1 MTTGICAIGRP
12 SVGFEP
18 FLAYEASA
26 GSGKTFNLVVRYL
39 SLLFMG
45 EDPKSIVALTF
56 TNKAANEMMERV
68 TLTLQHLKERGELA
82 QISHVSGLS
91 EEEILEQRDDVLR
104 RFLRSDVQISTIDA
118 FFGTVLRKF
127 ALNAGIMPTYKTTQ
141 NHHEVKLMERFLHEI
156 EVSHQSDALVRLS
169 LLSDK
174 RLSDLFGLLG
184 GLYSKHKEFESLKFS
199 DAVEGGNSYA
209 RAMELANE
217 LSELVLSKPLSERG
231 RKTMQIGNYEALLD
245 KTWLFKPSLEY
256 WDFKKIYEPR
266 MDELLHGIQEA
277 VVTQM
282 RHKESRYFKELFSVL
297 KLYTKSRQS
306 LITQNNE
313 LSFDDITL
321 MVHTLLREKLE
332 SEFLYFRLDSRMKH
346 LLLDE
351 FQDTSIVQ
359 FDILRPLIEE
369 IRAGVGVNEGGSFFF
384 VGDVKQSIYRFRGG
398 VSALFYQVA
407 EHFRVHVEP
416 LRVNYRSHSEIVNFV
431 NSVFGEK
438 IRGYVHQ
445 ESPASLKGGYV
456 RVRAGAEPLES
467 LGEQVAFLIEKGVL
481 AEEIAVLAATNK
493 DGSAVEA
500 YLGNLGYEV
509 VTETTAKLIHQRSV
523 RAIIEYLRYC
533 YFGAPLYRNN
543 CAALLGVD
551 TDQIGRAAIDDVVRE
566 CVRFIARWEIAD
578 KSALMFLE
586 ALRGYRDIEEA
597 VFECERLEASSPQ
610 SDLKGIRIM
619 TVHKSK
625 GLEFEHVIVLDRLG
639 QPRSRNEPI
648 LYEYENSHLNALY
661 YRIKGREFLDP
672 QYAQALEKDQKL
684 TGEDQLNALYVAL
697 TRAVGSLSVIAKE
710 KGSWFAPLELSEGEF
725 GELAQMAKRT
735 ESVSE
740 TKSIDYTPQSY
751 GRQEEGI
758 AAPKEATHD
767 YAAVQFG
774 LALHY
779 TLEMMGQF
787 DQASLAIA
795 LESTRNRYGATL
807 EAGALGRI
815 EQRVSRLIEDR
826 QFRDLTGGECRKE
839 QTIRHGGALGIIDL
853 LVRHED
859 HWVIIDYKSGREEE
873 EKHRE
878 QVRWYMDAL
887 KTFSGD
893 EVRGYLC
900 YLLEEETVWAK
911 CL

>member
-1 MTTGICAIGRP
+1 M
-12 SVGFEP
+12 GFEP

-45 EDPKSIVALTF
+45 EDPKTITALTF

-68 TLTLQHLKERGELA
+68 TLTLQHLEERGELS
-82 QISHVSGLS
+82 QISRVSGLR
-91 EEEILEQRDDVLR
+91 EEEILARRDEVLR

-118 FFGTVLRKF
+118 FFGMILRKF

-156 EVSHQSDALVRLS
+156 EVSRQNDALVRLS

-174 RLSDLFGLLG
+174 RLSDLFGLLE
-184 GLYSKHKEFESLKFS
+184 GLYGKHKEFESLTFAEVS
-199 DAVEGGNSYA
+199 EGGNPYA

-217 LSELVLSKPLSERG
+217 LSALVLSKPLSERG
-231 RKTMQIGNYEALLD
+231 RKTMQIESYDALLE
-245 KTWLFKPSLEY
+245 KTWLLKPSLEY
-256 WDFKKIYEPR
+256 WDFKKIYEPK

-277 VVTQM
+277 VVAQM
-282 RHKESRYFKELFSVL
+282 RYKESNYFKELFSVL
-297 KLYTKSRQS
+297 SLYTKSRQS
-306 LITQNNE
+306 LIAQNNE

-351 FQDTSIVQ
+351 FQDTSTVQ

-369 IRAGVGVNEGGSFFF
+369 IRAGIGVNEGGSFFF

-407 EHFRVHVEP
+407 DYFGVHVEP
-416 LRVNYRSHSEIVNFV
+416 LRVNYRSRKEIVTFV

-445 ESPASLKGGYV
+445 ESPASLAGGYV
-456 RVRAGAEPLES
+456 RVHICAEVLEG
-467 LGEQVAFLIEKGVL
+467 LGEYIAYLMEKGAVS
-481 AEEIAVLAATNK
+481 EEIAILTATNK

-533 YFGAPLYRNN
+533 YFGAPLYRHN
-543 CAALLGVD
+543 CAALLGVEAE
-551 TDQIGRAAIDDVVRE
+551 QIGRAVIEDVIGE
-566 CVRFIARWEIAD
+566 SIRFIERWEIAD

-586 ALRGYRDIEEA
+586 ELRGYRDIEET

-639 QPRSRNEPI
+639 QPRSRSEPI
-648 LYEYENSHLNALY
+648 LYEYEASHLCALH
-661 YRIKGREFLDP
+661 YRIKGREHLDP
-672 QYAQALEKDQKL
+672 SYARALEKEKKL
-684 TGEDQLNALYVAL
+684 QNEDQLNALYVAL
-697 TRAVGSLSVIAKE
+697 TRAVHSLSIISKE
-710 KGSWFAPLELSEGEF
+710 KGSLFAPLELNEGEF
-725 GELAQMAKRT
+725 GELHQMPKR
-735 ESVSE
+735 SE
-740 TKSIDYTPQSY
+740 PLNEVQSIDYRPHSY
-751 GRQEEGI
+751 GRQDEVI
-758 AAPKEATHD
+758 APPKEETHD

-779 TLEMMGQF
+779 TLEMMGRF
-787 DQASLAIA
+787 DKDALAHA

-807 EAGALGRI
+807 ENGGLRRI
-815 EQRVSRLIEDR
+815 EERVERLINDP
-826 QFRDLTGGECRKE
+826 QFRELTSGECRKE
-839 QTIRHGGALGIIDL
+839 QMIRHEGALGIIDL
-853 LVRHED
+853 LVRDEES
-859 HWVIIDYKSGREEE
+859 WVIIDYKSGREEE
-873 EKHRE
+873 EKHQE
-878 QVRWYMDAL
+878 QVRRYIRAVR
-887 KTFSGD
+887 TFGGNR
-893 EVRGYLC
+893 VRGYLC
-900 YLLEEETVWAK
+900 YLLEEETVWVE

>member
-1 MTTGICAIGRP
+1 M
-12 SVGFEP
+12 GFEP

-45 EDPKSIVALTF
+45 EDPKSITALTF

-68 TLTLQHLKERGELA
+68 TQTLQYLQERGELA
-82 QISHVSGLS
+82 QISQVSGLT
-91 EEEILEQRDDVLR
+91 EEEILGRRDEVLK
-104 RFLRSDVQISTIDA
+104 RFLRSEVQISTIDA
-118 FFGTVLRKF
+118 FFGMILRKF
-127 ALNAGIMPTYKTTQ
+127 ALNSGIMPTYKTTQ

-174 RLSDLFGLLG
+174 RLSDLFGLLE
-184 GLYSKHKEFESLKFS
+184 GLYGKHKEFESLTFS
-199 DAVEGGNSYA
+199 DIPEGENGYA

-217 LSELVLSKPLSERG
+217 LSALVVSKPISERG
-231 RKTMQIGNYEALLD
+231 RKTMQIESYDALLD
-245 KTWLFKPSLEY
+245 KTWLLKPSMEY

-266 MDELLHGIQEA
+266 MDELLHEIQEA
-277 VVTQM
+277 VVAHM
-282 RHKESRYFKELFSVL
+282 RYKESHYFKELFSIL
-297 KLYTKSRQS
+297 KLYIKSRQT
-306 LITQNNE
+306 LIIQNNE

-351 FQDTSIVQ
+351 FQDTSTVQ

-369 IRAGVGVNEGGSFFF
+369 IRAGIGVNEGGSFFF

-407 EHFRVHVEP
+407 DYFGVHVEP
-416 LRVNYRSHSEIVNFV
+416 LRVNYRSRKEIVTFV

-445 ESPASLKGGYV
+445 ESPASLAGGYV
-456 RVRAGAEPLES
+456 WVHICTEPLEV
-467 LGEQVAFLIEKGVL
+467 LGEHIDYLIKKGAVS
-481 AEEIAVLAATNK
+481 EGIAILTATNK

-533 YFGAPLYRNN
+533 YFGAPLYRHN
-543 CAALLGVD
+543 CAALLGVE
-551 TDQIGRAAIDDVVRE
+551 TKQIGRTVIEDVIRE
-566 CVRFIARWEIAD
+566 CVRFIERWEIAD

-586 ALRGYRDIEEA
+586 ELRGYRDIEET

-639 QPRSRNEPI
+639 QPRSRSEPI
-648 LYEYENSHLNALY
+648 LYEHEASHLRALH
-661 YRIKGREFLDP
+661 YRIKGREYLDP
-672 QYAQALEKDQKL
+672 SYAQALEKEKKL
-684 TGEDQLNALYVAL
+684 QHEDQLNALYVAL
-697 TRAVGSLSVIAKE
+697 TRAVHSLCVITKE
-710 KGSWFAPLELSEGEF
+710 KGSLFAPLELKAEEY
-725 GELAQMAKRT
+725 GELIPMSKR
-735 ESVSE
+735 SE
-740 TKSIDYTPQSY
+740 PVNEVNFIDYQPHSY
-751 GRQEEGI
+751 GRQDDVI
-758 AAPKEATHD
+758 TAPKEETHD

-779 TLEMMGQF
+779 TLEMMGTF
-787 DQASLAIA
+787 DKDSLKNA

-807 EAGALGRI
+807 ESGAISRI
-815 EQRVSRLIEDR
+815 EERVGRLIDDP
-826 QFRDLTGGECRKE
+826 QFCDLTSGECRKE
-839 QTIRHGGALGIIDL
+839 QMIRHEGALGVIDL
-853 LVRHED
+853 LIRHED
-859 HWVIIDYKSGREEE
+859 SWVIIDYKSGHEEE
-873 EKHRE
+873 EKHQD
-878 QVRWYMDAL
+878 QVRRYMRAVR
-887 KTFSGD
+887 TFGANT
-893 EVRGYLC
+893 VRGYLC
-900 YLLEEETVWAK
+900 YLLEEEIVWIE